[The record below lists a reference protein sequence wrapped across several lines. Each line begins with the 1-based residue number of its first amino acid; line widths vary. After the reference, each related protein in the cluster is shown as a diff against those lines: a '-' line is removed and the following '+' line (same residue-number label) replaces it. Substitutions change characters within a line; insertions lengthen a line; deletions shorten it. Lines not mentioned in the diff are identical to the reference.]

1 MGRKRNPLAQWAVF
15 QILRAFAAI
24 MHRIPLNWAR
34 RSGRCI
40 GWVAYHCVPRVGSI
54 ARANLDLAYGDTIS
68 AKEKR
73 RIGIG
78 AAQNACIVAA
88 EFSRMP
94 SLHGDRARE
103 LVHVVGLE
111 HMDQSRGSF
120 IIGAHLGNW
129 EWIAPIIKSLGQPIL
144 EVIRPLDYPPLN
156 AWIDARRT
164 ACGAH
169 TLDKTNSGPEIFRR
183 LKAGWIVGIL
193 ADQSPR
199 EAGVPVTFFG
209 QPCWATVAPAM
220 IAARAKVPIHIVAIV
235 RQPGD
240 MYRLEISEPI
250 EFDRSKP
257 VREGLVDMSQQCQ
270 DVIEGLVRAHPE
282 QWLWLHRRW
291 KKRPR
296 LEREWAA
303 KQAADERRSGA
314 AKSGRP
320 VSN

>member
-1 MGRKRNPLAQWAVF
+1 MARKRNRLIQWTVF
-15 QILRAFAAI
+15 QVLRAFATI
-24 MHRIPLNWAR
+24 TRVLPLSGAR
-34 RSGRCI
+34 RLGRCL
-40 GWVAYHCVPRVGSI
+40 GWAAYYCVPRVGNI
-54 ARANLDLAYGDTIS
+54 ARANLDLAYGDSLT
-68 AKEKR
+68 AQEKR

-88 EFSRMP
+88 EFSRLP
-94 SLHGDRARE
+94 SLQGDRVTEFVR
-103 LVHVVGLE
+103 VVGSE
-111 HMDQSRGSF
+111 HLDRSRGAF

-129 EWIAPIIKSLGQPIL
+129 EWMGTALVNMGLSVV

-164 ACGAH
+164 ACGLR
-169 TLDKTNSGPEIFRR
+169 TLDKTNSGPEMMR
-183 LKAGWIVGIL
+183 LLKEGHIVGIL

-199 EAGVPVTFFG
+199 DAGVPVTFFG

-220 IAARAKVPIHIVAIV
+220 IAARAKVPIHVTAIV
-235 RQPGD
+235 RQPDGNYE
-240 MYRLEISEPI
+240 MEISAPI

-257 VREGLVDMSQQCQ
+257 LRAGLVDVSQQCQ
-270 DVIEGLVRAHPE
+270 DVIERLVRETPE

-303 KQAADERRSGA
+303 KEAADARRRDSA
-314 AKSGRP
+314 RSGRP